1 MSVLGK
7 PVIFHYFGER
17 RFGIIED
24 VHRTGK
30 ATRYDV
36 RDETGS
42 VHLLTGVDKKDA
54 TIWIDSSLT
63 KSLAVKVAKQS
74 NLRKYYPANY
84 GPVALEFYEKSI
96 EESTPQ
102 VPQRQADLG

>member
-17 RFGIIED
+17 RYGIIED

-42 VHLLTGVDKKDA
+42 VHLLTGVDKKDS
-54 TIWIDSSLT
+54 TIWIDSQLT
-63 KSLAVKVAKQS
+63 KSLAAKVAKVS
-74 NLRKYYPANY
+74 NLRKNYPANY
-84 GPVALEFYEKSI
+84 GTVSLKFYEESI
-96 EESTPQ
+96 KESAPAIPQ
-102 VPQRQADLG
+102 SESDLG